1 MWQAIAEVVKQG
13 MRNLANSGKNA
24 QVNGSTAGGGVGLIS
39 PDFKTTDIKSENKN
53 NENSISQTTENT
65 TKVETTKQEEPVE
78 SNEAKSSGGIG
89 GLNNLK
95 SLGGGN
101 SSVGSATVT
110 SDETTKQEEPAKSN
124 EVESSSIDEVSNLKS
139 LGGGN
144 SSVGGATVTSDEN
157 TKNAKDVSTSTEK
170 GKWKKVNDIRKKIA
184 EGLNKAGTN
193 AQVDGSTASFTPI
206 SPTVVSD
213 ERLKDI
219 FGEETPIDCFAKIH
233 SYEFKYTPQAQEM
246 MQGKNHVDDKEHL
259 GVMAQELLMN
269 PATSACVIKDTD
281 GFLKVDTAQLTM
293 ANTATIA
300 ELSRKVQQLEQ
311 MLGER

>member
-53 NENSISQTTENT
+53 DGNSISQTTENT
-65 TKVETTKQEEPVE
+65 TKVETTKQEGPVE
-78 SNEAKSSGGIG
+78 SNEVKSSGGVG
-89 GLNNLK
+89 GLNNLKPLGGGNSSVGSATVTSNETTKQEEPVKSNEVESSSTDELNNLK

-101 SSVGSATVT
+101 SSVGS
-110 SDETTKQEEPAKSN
+110 
-124 EVESSSIDEVSNLKS
+124 
-139 LGGGN
+139 
-144 SSVGGATVTSDEN
+144 ATVTSDEN

-170 GKWKKVNDIRKKIA
+170 GKWKKVNDVRKKIG

>member
-13 MRNLANSGKNA
+13 MKNIANSGKNA
-24 QVNGSTAGGGVGLIS
+24 QVNGSTVEGGVGLIN
-39 PDFKTTDIKSENKN
+39 PDFKKSDTKLENN
-53 NENSISQTTENT
+53 NDKNSISQTTENT

-78 SNEAKSSGGIG
+78 SNEVESSSGIG
-89 GLNNLK
+89 GL
-95 SLGGGN
+95 G
-101 SSVGSATVT
+101 
-110 SDETTKQEEPAKSN
+110 
-124 EVESSSIDEVSNLKS
+124 NLKS

-144 SSVGGATVTSDEN
+144 SSVGGATVISDEN
-157 TKNAKDVSTSTEK
+157 TKNAKDVSTSNKEDSTKE
-170 GKWKKVNDIRKKIA
+170 GKWKKVNDIRKKIG
-184 EGLNKAGTN
+184 EGLNNAGTN
-193 AQVDGSTASFTPI
+193 AQVDGSIASFTPI

-246 MQGKNHVDDKEHL
+246 MQGKDHVDDKEHL

>member
-13 MRNLANSGKNA
+13 MKNIANSGKNA
-24 QVNGSTAGGGVGLIS
+24 QVNSSTTEGGVGLIK

-65 TKVETTKQEEPVE
+65 TKVETTKQEEPAE
-78 SNEAKSSGGIG
+78 
-89 GLNNLK
+89 
-95 SLGGGN
+95 
-101 SSVGSATVT
+101 
-110 SDETTKQEEPAKSN
+110 SN
-124 EVESSSIDEVSNLKS
+124 EVESSSGIGGLGNLKS
-139 LGGGN
+139 LVGGN
-144 SSVGGATVTSDEN
+144 SSVGGAMVTSDEN
-157 TKNAKDVSTSTEK
+157 TKNAKDVSTSNKEDSTEE
-170 GKWKKVNDIRKKIA
+170 GKWKKVNDVRKKIS
-184 EGLNKAGTN
+184 EGLNNAGIN
-193 AQVDGSTASFTPI
+193 AQVDGSIASFTPI

-246 MQGKNHVDDKEHL
+246 MQGKDHVDDKEHL

>member
-53 NENSISQTTENT
+53 DGNSISQTTENT
-65 TKVETTKQEEPVE
+65 TKVETTKQEEPVK
-78 SNEAKSSGGIG
+78 SNEVESSSTDE
-89 GLNNLK
+89 LNNLK

-110 SDETTKQEEPAKSN
+110 SDKT
-124 EVESSSIDEVSNLKS
+124 
-139 LGGGN
+139 
-144 SSVGGATVTSDEN
+144 

-170 GKWKKVNDIRKKIA
+170 GKWKKVNDVRKKIA

-193 AQVDGSTASFTPI
+193 AQVDGSIASFTPI

-246 MQGKNHVDDKEHL
+246 MQGKDHVDDKEHL